1 MTNVD
6 ATVIVIV
13 WIVMFHSSVWHA
25 FSTHTTLTYWNDRSI
40 DFLRSI
46 WLRKWERFPPGLFFF
61 HAHAVVGFRG
71 LAPKLRFLLEPVQ
84 ARCTFQVIEL
94 VDTMIGV
101 IAPYLAKFH
110 RSYQSNDIIDR
121 LNYQYTA
128 LIIVLTAFTLAATQ
142 YVGKPI
148 QCWVP
153 AQFTGAWEKYTETY
167 CFIKGSYY
175 MPLDTEIPYEYS
187 RRDESVIGYYQWVPI
202 VLALQAFLFYFPSVV
217 WRTMNS
223 LTGHESLYQR
233 ERNSE
238 FGGSGKKKFDKSSRL
253 AQVHTAAD
261 HLRDALDMQ
270 RALQTGPL
278 DCFQLGKRSGIY
290 LIVLYLFTKVL
301 YVINVILQF
310 VILNAFLGP
319 QYTFWGAGILSDI
332 WHGKEWSESGH
343 FPRVTMCDFHIRV
356 LGNIHRWTVQCVL
369 MINMFNEKVVVCTDW
384 NFVSI
389 VVAVLLFALV
399 LASNQR
405 QFVTRYLRCAGA
417 VSDFMDPKTER
428 YLHGFIRR
436 FLRPDGVFIL
446 RLIETNGGDLLVG
459 EIVNVMFAH
468 YRARMEERSEML
480 AVTDSAHL
488 NGNENLLER

>member
-1 MTNVD
+1 MLSLPTLLL
-6 ATVIVIV
+6 
-13 WIVMFHSSVWHA
+13 
-25 FSTHTTLTYWNDRSI
+25 HTGMIDRLISCA
-40 DFLRSI
+40 
-46 WLRKWERFPPGLFFF
+46 LF
-61 HAHAVVGFRG
+61 G
-71 LAPKLRFLLEPVQ
+71 
-84 ARCTFQVIEL
+84 VIEL

-223 LTGHESLYQR
+223 LTGINVKGIL
-233 ERNSE
+233 NSAAVV
-238 FGGSGKKKFDKSSRL
+238 KKKFDKSSRL

-369 MINMFNEKVVVCTDW
+369 MINMFNEKVYIFLW
-384 NFVSI
+384 WWFVLIGTLS
-389 VVAVLLFALV
+389 VLSLLYYFFALV